1 MTQTQQ
7 ELERLRT
14 LQESYHDLD
23 DKINV
28 VLPALAEK
36 IDSIASRSVKYD
48 KTTGNLTIENVE
60 LIIE

>member
-14 LQESYHDLD
+14 LQESFHDLD

-28 VLPALAEK
+28 VLPALANK

-48 KTTGNLTIENVE
+48 KDTGNLTIENVE

>member
-28 VLPALAEK
+28 VLPALADK